1 MSCCCCSVSQLH
13 QMLCDPR
20 DCSMPGLS
28 VPHHLPKFSKFIS
41 IVLMIPFSHLILWC
55 PLLLLPSVSRH
66 QGFFPMR
73 QLFTSD
79 EQNTGVSASAL
90 VLPSV
95 QGWFPLRAIGLMSLL
110 SKELW
115 RVFSSTIVWRHQFN
129 VYLLSIIVENK
140 GKWEKP

>member
-28 VPHHLPKFSKFIS
+28 VSHHLPKFSKFIS
-41 IVLMIPFSHLILWC
+41 IVLMIPSSHLILWC
-55 PLLLLPSVSRH
+55 PLLLLPSVFPGIRD
-66 QGFFPMR
+66 FFPMR

-95 QGWFPLRAIGLMSLL
+95 QGWFPLRVIGLMSLL
-110 SKELW
+110 SKGLS
-115 RVFSSTIVWRHQFN
+115 RVFSSTIVWRHQFS
-129 VYLLSIIVENK
+129 LFIVNYSGEQR
-140 GKWEKP
+140 